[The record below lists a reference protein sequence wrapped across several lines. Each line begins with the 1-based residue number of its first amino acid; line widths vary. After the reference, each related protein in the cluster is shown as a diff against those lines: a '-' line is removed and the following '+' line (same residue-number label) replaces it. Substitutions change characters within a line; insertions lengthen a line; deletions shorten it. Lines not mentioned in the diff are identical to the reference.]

1 MANLNKLRN
10 TVALMLSDDWKDR
23 FVAEYR
29 QLDERIKGLSM
40 MLEAWDKLSFTPNCP
55 RPLLES
61 QLAYMKKYKHVLD
74 VRADIEEINL
84 EI

>member
-10 TVALMLSDDWKDR
+10 TVVLMLSDDWKDR

-29 QLDERIKGLSM
+29 QLDERIKGLSI
-40 MLEAWDKLSFTPNCP
+40 MLEAWDKLSFTPNCSKE
-55 RPLLES
+55 LLES

>member
-1 MANLNKLRN
+1 MINIIKLRN
-10 TVALMLSDDWKDR
+10 TVALMLSDDWKER

-29 QLDERIKGLSM
+29 QLDERIKGLTM
-40 MLEAWDKLSFTPNCP
+40 MLEAWDKLSFEPNCP